1 MSAARREGPL
11 PPRLVLFDGVC
22 GFCDRAVD
30 WLFEHD
36 RSERLH
42 FASLQGQTAAVLR
55 RRHPE
60 IPEDVDT
67 VVYVEID
74 AEGEWVHLRSDAVFR
89 ILAELTGPWR
99 RLAWLRWI
107 PGPLTDAGYRFF
119 ARHRYRLFGKLDECR
134 VFLPGERASFVA

>member
-1 MSAARREGPL
+1 
-11 PPRLVLFDGVC
+11 VC

-30 WLFEHD
+30 WLLEHD

-42 FASLQGQTAAVLR
+42 FASLQGETAAALR

-60 IPEDVDT
+60 IPDDVDT
-67 VVYVEID
+67 MVYVEID
-74 AEGEWVHLRSDAVFR
+74 AEGEQVHLRSDAVFR

-107 PGPLTDAGYRFF
+107 PGPLADAGYRFF
-119 ARHRYRLFGKLDECR
+119 ARRRYRLFGKLDDECR
-134 VFLPGERASFVA
+134 VPLPGERARFVA